1 MAEEKSVGF
10 EREMPLPMPPAGIPM
25 ATAIKVAWATVLQEW
40 TGSSDV
46 VFGQL
51 TAARS
56 LLLPGIEEFLGPC
69 VNTIPVRVQR
79 TLKSDT
85 THELLRAVQS
95 QHAKSNGFETIG
107 WNGIVGNCT
116 KWSSGTKPGSVV
128 VFQNYNKSVRTQFGQ
143 LSCQKST

>member
-1 MAEEKSVGF
+1 MGF

-46 VFGQL
+46 VLGQL